1 MFPASQSILW
11 QQSIGMGLPVIVG
24 DRSEFMVPSD
34 ASYLNRNGNLIVL
47 DHEEETAPQI
57 ERLLRDLID
66 DREALAKMAEG
77 ASRTADEMLDWN
89 KLIEETLR
97 HNRGTGKQ

>member
-1 MFPASQSILW
+1 
-11 QQSIGMGLPVIVG
+11 MGLPVIVG

-47 DHEEETAPQI
+47 DHEEDTAPQI
-57 ERLLRDLID
+57 ERLLRGLIE

-77 ASRTADEMLDWN
+77 ARRTAAEMLDWN
-89 KLIEETLR
+89 KLIDETLR
-97 HNRGTGKQ
+97 HVPEEVRS